1 MDSRCSLPV
10 GSSGLMNMLVAWDSL
25 CMNWAML
32 SVSFWAWPREP
43 IMVLRTPRTMPVNS
57 SGLRGSAAPGGLGV
71 GLGPAALA
79 GVLPAGGGGGVK
91 IGWEA

>member
-1 MDSRCSLPV
+1 
-10 GSSGLMNMLVAWDSL
+10 MNKLVAWDNL

-57 SGLRGSAAPGGLGV
+57 SGLRASAAPEGLGV
-71 GLGPAALA
+71 GLGPAPGA
-79 GVLPAGGGGGVK
+79 GVVPEGGGGGEK